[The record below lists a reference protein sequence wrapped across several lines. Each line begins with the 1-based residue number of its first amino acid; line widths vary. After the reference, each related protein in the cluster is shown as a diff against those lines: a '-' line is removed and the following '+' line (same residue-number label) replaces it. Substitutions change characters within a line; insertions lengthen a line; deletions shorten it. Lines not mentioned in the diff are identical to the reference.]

1 MVPLAML
8 PRCQHLLSHPIA
20 IVSIQSPLSAFLS
33 HRIMP
38 TQVDTRDHSAI
49 PILVEVQWF
58 FRPEDTGL
66 PAKVRQTV
74 AHNEVRDSG

>member
-1 MVPLAML
+1 
-8 PRCQHLLSHPIA
+8 
-20 IVSIQSPLSAFLS
+20 
-33 HRIMP
+33 MP

-74 AHNEVRDSG
+74 AHNEVRDSGLQGMTRDDRGDKG